1 MRRQGSLI
9 VPASRGD
16 ELIDRLCAGENDSA
30 ANDLLTEI
38 FRGYPVESLRR
49 LLHSDQESAVKAG
62 AWILSEL
69 GVRAAPMMTDIV
81 ALLGHPLR
89 YVRFFAVDA
98 VLAGATAEDG
108 AAVAAAVG
116 LIDDPDDAVRWKAL
130 TFLAWADAGQ
140 LAAALEHLPSPLRD
154 RVEWLTGAGSGAVAA
169 SDVLAALDG
178 PDRLA
183 RLFAAAATVRLA
195 PRDRDFLRHAA
206 ASSDTEV
213 SSFAREQ
220 LESGRL
226 PSE

>member
-1 MRRQGSLI
+1 VL
-9 VPASRGD
+9 ASHGD
-16 ELIDRLCAGENDSA
+16 ELIDRLCAGENDSS
-30 ANDLLTEI
+30 ANDLLTEL

-49 LLHSDQESAVKAG
+49 LLRSDEEPAVKAG

-98 VLAGATAEDG
+98 VLAAATAEDG
-108 AAVAAAVG
+108 AAVAAAIE
-116 LIDDPDDAVRWKAL
+116 LTDDPDDAVRWKVL
-130 TFLAWADAGQ
+130 TFLAWASAEQ
-140 LAAALEHLPSPLRD
+140 LAAGVEHLRPPLRD
-154 RVEWLTGAGSGAVAA
+154 RTEWLARAGSGAVAG

-195 PRDRDFLRHAA
+195 GRDRDLLRHAA
-206 ASSDTEV
+206 ASSDAEV
-213 SSFAREQ
+213 SSFAQEQ